1 MSKDLELRG
10 DIREL
15 LSQTLVRINALK
27 RLDSDE
33 ILIKI
38 EESNASYYRKLL
50 TAIDNKTI
58 TKDTACDSCVEY
70 KECSE
75 YDIKGVIFWHCDS
88 CKEGN

>member
-15 LSQTLVRINALK
+15 LSETLVRINALK

-38 EESNASYYRKLL
+38 EESNAAYYRKLL
-50 TAIDNKTI
+50 TAIDNKVM
-58 TKDTACDSCVEY
+58 TKDTACDSCLKAV
-70 KECSE
+70 K
-75 YDIKGVIFWHCDS
+75 
-88 CKEGN
+88 

>member
-1 MSKDLELRG
+1 MNRDQELRG

-38 EESNASYYRKLL
+38 EESNAAYYRKLL
-50 TAIDNKTI
+50 TAIDNKAV
-58 TKDTACDSCVEY
+58 K
-70 KECSE
+70 
-75 YDIKGVIFWHCDS
+75 
-88 CKEGN
+88 

>member
-27 RLDSDE
+27 RLDSDDY
-33 ILIKI
+33 LITT
-38 EESNASYYRKLL
+38 EEAHAAYYRKLL
-50 TAIDNKTI
+50 TAIDNKVM

-75 YDIKGVIFWHCDS
+75 YDIKGVTFWHCDT
-88 CKEGN
+88 CKEI